1 MQEGKANA
9 DAVLSAKSLHYFLQL
24 VDSMSYTQ
32 ASQILGIT
40 QPALTQQIKKLERA
54 VGSPLFGQVGK
65 KLYLTDAGV
74 KMEGTARGLF
84 NTVKNTVDEI
94 QQYTDSASGYISIG
108 VLNIFEPKVLD
119 EFLVYFSKKY
129 PEVKLVVTFYNREEL
144 WNKIDKNEVDF
155 GILYI
160 PDINANDTSM
170 KQFTVKK
177 IYQESIVLLSSKK
190 ENTLE
195 QMLQENWVSYTEN
208 SYLTH
213 IFKRFYVSK
222 IPQEKIKIRISRT
235 NQLINIAQVNQLNTF
250 VTKSYYQAHLNE
262 IKMNKIKNE
271 EVIDFQ
277 SCFIYR
283 KNKAQIPRLTN
294 FLVEWDKFLSEKDYS
309 SRLDEV
315 ETFN

>member
-1 MQEGKANA
+1 MKEGKANA

-24 VDSMSYTQ
+24 IDSMSYTQ

-74 KMEGTARGLF
+74 KMEHTARKLF

-94 QQYTDSASGYISIG
+94 QQYTDSTSGYISIG

-119 EFLVYFSKKY
+119 EFLIQFSKKY
-129 PEVKLVVTFYNREEL
+129 PDVKLVVTFYNREEL

-160 PDINANDTSM
+160 PDLNANETSM
-170 KQFTVKK
+170 KQFTIKK
-177 IYQESIVLLSSKK
+177 IYQESIVLLSPKK
-190 ENTLE
+190 DNTLE
-195 QMLQENWVSYTEN
+195 NMLQENWVSYTQN

-213 IFKRFYVSK
+213 IFKRFYASK
-222 IPQEKIKIRISRT
+222 VPQNKIEVRISRT
-235 NQLINIAQVNQLNTF
+235 NQLVKIAQANKLNTF
-250 VTKSYYQAHLNE
+250 VTQSYYNAHKDE
-262 IKMNKIKNE
+262 IKLNKVENE

-294 FLVEWDKFLSEKDYS
+294 FLTEWDNFLKEKDYS
-309 SRLDEV
+309 SRLD
-315 ETFN
+315 

>member
-1 MQEGKANA
+1 MKEEKINA

-24 VDSMSYTQ
+24 IDSMSYTQ

-65 KLYLTDAGV
+65 KLYLTDAGL
-74 KMEGTARGLF
+74 KMEQTARKLF

-119 EFLVYFSKKY
+119 EFLVKFSKKY
-129 PEVKLVVTFYNREEL
+129 PDVKLVVTFYNREEL
-144 WNKIDKNEVDF
+144 WDKIDKNEVDF

-160 PDINANDTSM
+160 PDLNANDTSM
-170 KQFTVKK
+170 KQFTIKE
-177 IYQESIVLLSSKK
+177 IYQESIVLLSPKK
-190 ENTLE
+190 NNNL
-195 QMLQENWVSYTEN
+195 QNMLKEDWGSYTEN

-213 IFKRFYVSK
+213 IFKRFYASK
-222 IPQEKIKIRISRT
+222 IPQNKIKVRISRT
-235 NQLINIAQVNQLNTF
+235 AQLVEIAKKDKLNTF
-250 VTKSYYQAHLNE
+250 VTQSYYQAHKDAIKLNRVKSDE
-262 IKMNKIKNE
+262 M
-271 EVIDFQ
+271 IDFQ

-294 FLVEWDKFLSEKDYS
+294 FLTEWDKFLKAKDYA
-309 SRLDEV
+309 SRLD
-315 ETFN
+315 